1 VKSHTEK
8 SHTEETMAKA
18 PKGPAVLWMRRLANI
33 GFGIAAAYFLYL
45 MVLLGMAAKNNS
57 EFQGTMIGETQL
69 QQVISGFSASQ
80 ALVPLTPATASQQF
94 GFSLDALNL
103 SQVTSKTVVVMWAT
117 WCGPCHALLIS
128 LRDEVT
134 AGKISA
140 KDIVAVSMAEPLAD
154 VSAYLQKTPLPF
166 SIALDPKG
174 ELATKMKVSG
184 TPTVILLEPGG
195 KINSVSTGGFRLA
208 SKVVEFLSQASAE

>member
-1 VKSHTEK
+1 MK

-33 GFGIAAAYFLYL
+33 GFGIAAAYFFYL

-57 EFQGTMIGETQL
+57 EFQGTMIGATQL
-69 QQVISGFSASQ
+69 QQVANMSSGASSPG
-80 ALVPLTPATASQQF
+80 AVLMGTPATA
-94 GFSLDALNL
+94 LPMVDL
-103 SQVTSKTVVVMWAT
+103 SQVTAKTVVVMWAT

-128 LRDEVT
+128 LRDEVA

-154 VSAYLQKTPLPF
+154 VNAYLQKTPLPF
-166 SIALDPKG
+166 SIVLDPKG

-195 KINSVSTGGFRLA
+195 KISSVSTGGFRLT
-208 SKVVEFLSQASAE
+208 SKVVDFLSLNSAN

>member
-1 VKSHTEK
+1 MK

-33 GFGIAAAYFLYL
+33 GFGIAAAYFFYL

-57 EFQGTMIGETQL
+57 EFQGTMIGATQL
-69 QQVISGFSASQ
+69 QQVSSD
-80 ALVPLTPATASQQF
+80 
-94 GFSLDALNL
+94 SLAPIDL
-103 SQVTSKTVVVMWAT
+103 SQVTAKTVVVMWAT

-195 KINSVSTGGFRLA
+195 KISSVSTGGFRLT
-208 SKVVEFLSQASAE
+208 SKIVEFLSVTAAN

>member
-1 VKSHTEK
+1 VK

-33 GFGIAAAYFLYL
+33 GFGIAAAYFCYL

-57 EFQGTMIGETQL
+57 EFQGTMIGATQL
-69 QQVISGFSASQ
+69 QQVSSD
-80 ALVPLTPATASQQF
+80 
-94 GFSLDALNL
+94 SLAPIDL
-103 SQVTSKTVVVMWAT
+103 SQVTAKTVVVMWAT

-154 VSAYLQKTPLPF
+154 VNAYLQKTPLPF

-195 KINSVSTGGFRLA
+195 KINSVSTGGFRLT
-208 SKVVEFLSQASAE
+208 SKVVDFLSP

>member
-1 VKSHTEK
+1 MK

-33 GFGIAAAYFLYL
+33 GFGIAAAYFIYL

-69 QQVISGFSASQ
+69 QQVASTSQ
-80 ALVPLTPATASQQF
+80 SPIDLSKVTA
-94 GFSLDALNL
+94 
-103 SQVTSKTVVVMWAT
+103 KTVVVMWAT

-166 SIALDPKG
+166 LIALDPKG

-195 KINSVSTGGFRLA
+195 KISSVSTGGFRLT
-208 SKVVEFLSQASAE
+208 SKVVEFLSPASAE

>member
-1 VKSHTEK
+1 MKSHTPEA
-8 SHTEETMAKA
+8 MANA

-33 GFGIAAAYFLYL
+33 GFGIAAAYFIYL

-69 QQVISGFSASQ
+69 QQVASVSSD
-80 ALVPLTPATASQQF
+80 ASTPGAGTTGTRATTLPLV
-94 GFSLDALNL
+94 DL
-103 SQVTSKTVVVMWAT
+103 SQVTAKTVVVMWAT
-117 WCGPCHALLIS
+117 WCSPCHSLLMAL
-128 LRDEVT
+128 RHEVT
-134 AGKISA
+134 EGKISA
-140 KDIVAVSMAEPLAD
+140 QDIVAVSMAEPLAD

-184 TPTVILLEPGG
+184 TPTVILLEAGG
-195 KINSVSTGGFRLA
+195 KISSVSTGGFRLT
-208 SKVVEFLSQASAE
+208 SKVIDFLSQAAAE